1 MKKHNSIKVVLITL
15 VIFILLAWIIPA
27 AYFQTELVEQGR
39 VSVGLFDL
47 SNYFTTTIS
56 YFGYVALF
64 FVVIGAFYGILYKIP
79 AYRNMLDKIAEN
91 LKGNEKLYIIV
102 TIMVFSVLTSL
113 CGVQLALLIF
123 FPFVTSIILLLG
135 YDKMVVALTLVG
147 STMAGIIGTTTA
159 YSNVYLLF
167 QYLSLD
173 GGIKTSMMMK
183 VAILIFSMVA
193 VMITTLRYINKK
205 AFVTGNRQAAKKT
218 ITTVKETVKADKVE
232 EKPKATTT
240 KRSSSSTKK
249 SSSAKSTKKST
260 TSRSTKSGS
269 KSSGNRTRKSGSSQR
284 RNNNKAFAVQRDVI
298 VVKDDDTNNNGLVPT
313 IVDSTHKIWPLFLTL
328 FVVLIIVF
336 LSFMPWKDAFGLE
349 FMTKATSN
357 VSGFKVA
364 NWCSLL
370 IGLIILSAISL
381 CTKNKV
387 KNVIRNDIIYLV
399 FMFVAFFAQYGFHLK
414 KLKSFFV
421 DKNTLFAK
429 IFGTFNAFGSWTI
442 NEVMLVLFVA
452 AIFLILVYK
461 VKFDDV
467 VDGAIN
473 GIKKAVVP
481 TFVVIMI
488 YTLLVLATYHPF
500 QLEIYKFILKMAKNN
515 YNLFTTSLVSIL
527 ASVFNADPLYTANS
541 FVPYF
546 ASVIQDTAVY
556 PKVAVIVQSMY
567 GLTMLV
573 APTSVVLMAALS
585 YLNISFKDWFKA
597 IWKLLFVLLIVLLFV
612 FAIWKSWFAITLL
625 VLSIV
630 IFALYLIMMKN

>member
-1 MKKHNSIKVVLITL
+1 
-15 VIFILLAWIIPA
+15 
-27 AYFQTELVEQGR
+27 
-39 VSVGLFDL
+39 
-47 SNYFTTTIS
+47 
-56 YFGYVALF
+56 
-64 FVVIGAFYGILYKIP
+64 
-79 AYRNMLDKIAEN
+79 
-91 LKGNEKLYIIV
+91 
-102 TIMVFSVLTSL
+102 
-113 CGVQLALLIF
+113 
-123 FPFVTSIILLLG
+123 
-135 YDKMVVALTLVG
+135 
-147 STMAGIIGTTTA
+147 
-159 YSNVYLLF
+159 
-167 QYLSLD
+167 
-173 GGIKTSMMMK
+173 
-183 VAILIFSMVA
+183 
-193 VMITTLRYINKK
+193 
-205 AFVTGNRQAAKKT
+205 
-218 ITTVKETVKADKVE
+218 
-232 EKPKATTT
+232 
-240 KRSSSSTKK
+240 
-249 SSSAKSTKKST
+249 
-260 TSRSTKSGS
+260 
-269 KSSGNRTRKSGSSQR
+269 
-284 RNNNKAFAVQRDVI
+284 
-298 VVKDDDTNNNGLVPT
+298 
-313 IVDSTHKIWPLFLTL
+313 
-328 FVVLIIVF
+328 
-336 LSFMPWKDAFGLE
+336 MPWKDAFGLD

-370 IGLIILSAISL
+370 IGLIILSAICL

-467 VDGAIN
+467 IEGAIT
-473 GIKKAVVP
+473 GIRKAVVP

-500 QLEIYKFILKMAKNN
+500 QLEIYKFILGWTKSFNM
-515 YNLFTTSLVSIL
+515 FTTSLVSIL

-546 ASVIQDTAVY
+546 ASVIQDSAVY

-567 GLTMLV
+567 GLTMLI
-573 APTSVVLMAALS
+573 APTSVVLMTALS
-585 YLNISFKDWFKA
+585 YLHISLKDWFKA
-597 IWKLLFVLLIVLLFV
+597 IWKLLVVLLIVLLFV

-625 VLSIV
+625 VLSII

>member
-27 AYFQTELVEQGR
+27 AYFQSELVEQGR

-56 YFGYVALF
+56 YFGYIALF

-159 YSNVYLLF
+159 YSNVYLLL

-173 GGIKTSMMMK
+173 GGVKTSMIMK
-183 VAILIFSMVA
+183 VSILVFSMVA

-232 EKPKATTT
+232 EKPKTT
-240 KRSSSSTKK
+240 TKK
-249 SSSAKSTKKST
+249 SSSTTKKSGSASTKTTKKST

-269 KSSGNRTRKSGSSQR
+269 KSNGNRSRKSGSSQR

-298 VVKDDDTNNNGLVPT
+298 VVKDDDTNNNGLIPT

-328 FVVLIIVF
+328 FVVFIIVF
-336 LSFMPWKDAFGLE
+336 LSFMPWKDAFGLD

-370 IGLIILSAISL
+370 IGLIILSAICL

-387 KNVIRNDIIYLV
+387 KNLIKNDIIYIV
-399 FMFVAFFAQYGFHLK
+399 FVLVAFFAQYGFHLN
-414 KLKSFFV
+414 KLKAFFV
-421 DKNTLFAK
+421 DTNTLFAK
-429 IFGTFNAFGSWTI
+429 LFGTFNAFGSWTI

-467 VDGAIN
+467 IEGAIT
-473 GIKKAVVP
+473 GIRKAVVP

-500 QLEIYKFILKMAKNN
+500 QLEIYKFILGWTKSFNM
-515 YNLFTTSLVSIL
+515 FTTSLVSIL

-546 ASVIQDTAVY
+546 ASVIQDSAVY

-567 GLTMLV
+567 GLTMLI
-573 APTSVVLMAALS
+573 APTSVVLMTALS
-585 YLNISFKDWFKA
+585 YLHISLKDWFKA
-597 IWKLLFVLLIVLLFV
+597 IWKLLVVLLIVLLFV

-625 VLSIV
+625 VLSII